1 MADRTVYLH
10 GLPGSPAELLLGG
23 PESCWLD
30 PARVLAPGRS
40 KLGGNRSAVLS
51 SLVSQIEQWAGGA
64 PVSLVGFSL
73 GGAIAFDLARVLGS
87 QVHRIDLVA
96 PAAPLFLGSF
106 LGEMAGG
113 PLFRL
118 ARDHPQIF
126 AIAAAVQGW
135 TARWAPDLLA
145 KALLADVRGEDRA
158 LAADPAFR
166 DVLRRALKD
175 TFALGST
182 AYRGEVREYV
192 TGTGGDLATIAQP
205 VFIWQGDQDNWVPP
219 AMAKALVSALPT
231 GASLTLLPGLS
242 HYSALAWFLN
252 QFSPGGSQ
260 R

>member
-10 GLPGSPAELLLGG
+10 GLPGSPVELLLGG
-23 PESCWLD
+23 PESDWID

-40 KLGGNRSAVLS
+40 KLGGTRSAVLS
-51 SLVSQIEQWAGGA
+51 SLVSQIEQWAQGA
-64 PVSLVGFSL
+64 PVNLVGFSL
-73 GGAIAFDLARVLGS
+73 GGAVALDLARVLGG

-106 LGEMAGG
+106 LDDMAGG
-113 PLFRL
+113 ALFRL
-118 ARDHPQIF
+118 AMDHPQIF

-135 TARWAPDLLA
+135 AARWAPGLLA
-145 KALLADVRGEDRA
+145 KALLADIRGEDKA

-166 DVLRRALKD
+166 ALLRRALQD
-175 TFALGST
+175 TFARGSA
-182 AYRGEVREYV
+182 AYRSEVREYV
-192 TGTGGDLATIAQP
+192 KDAGANLATITQP

-219 AMAKALVSALPT
+219 AMAKALVSALPA

-252 QFSPGGSQ
+252 QFSPGGS
-260 R
+260 RR